1 MRHSQAN
8 ALAPHTPHPQSRLLV
23 FQRERNASG
32 VVAEKQAWEAYSG

>member
-8 ALAPHTPHPQSRLLV
+8 ALAPHTPHPQLV